1 MNNYKKFYD
10 TIMKKMRFVTM
21 AAAMLAAVTL
31 VSSCSK
37 SDDSGKPAVV
47 TVSEEE
53 CAIIA
58 TSNADVT
65 YSIDAAATS
74 DFAADGKKA
83 IFRDIESSSVK
94 ITAEYTG
101 ADADKYVNAKQ
112 TATVNF
118 SSKPYGVPID
128 FVFVEK
134 SVPVAQ
140 AVAIGGAP
148 VVNKDQAVTV
158 ASITVPEGTK
168 VSGSTEGFAITAY
181 KTPANILADIAKGDK
196 VKAGGYV
203 LSCQPDGAKF
213 DKPVTLKVFVGK
225 GLAGLPLT
233 LESGNESVEGKVD
246 ADGTVSFKV
255 SHFSDWILKL
265 PLKTLS
271 EPTSFSDLI
280 PPIQTINA
288 VSGENKFSY
297 TKKIGFDVD
306 LVQGNAKA
314 FQFICDVLQSIYGD
328 FNSSLTEEASFTVD
342 GAGIANVSVFQN
354 KSKVKMSDLDDMF
367 IFDVTYY
374 EGVDYQ
380 IMINGTGHSGG
391 SGK

>member
-1 MNNYKKFYD
+1 MGKIKFLGL
-10 TIMKKMRFVTM
+10 
-21 AAAMLAAVTL
+21 LAAL
-31 VSSCSK
+31 FAVSISLTSCNR
-37 SDDSGKPAVV
+37 SDDPVGKDKV
-47 TVSEEE
+47 TDIKTPKSSVL
-53 CAIIA
+53 A
-58 TSNADVT
+58 TSNVSAK

-181 KTPANILADIAKGDK
+181 KTPANTLADIAKGDK

-374 EGVDYQ
+374 DHVDYQ
-380 IMINGTGHSGG
+380 IMINGTAHSGG

>member
-1 MNNYKKFYD
+1 MRKIKFLG
-10 TIMKKMRFVTM
+10 V
-21 AAAMLAAVTL
+21 LAAL
-31 VSSCSK
+31 FAVSISLTSCNR
-37 SDDSGKPAVV
+37 SDDPVGKDKV
-47 TVSEEE
+47 TDIKTPKSSVL
-53 CAIIA
+53 A
-58 TSNADVT
+58 TSNVSAK

-101 ADADKYVNAKQ
+101 ADADQYVNAKQ

-118 SSKPYGVPID
+118 SSKPYGVPIV

-158 ASITVPEGTK
+158 ASITVPEGTT

-367 IFDVTYY
+367 IFDVTHYDH
-374 EGVDYQ
+374 VDYQ
-380 IMINGTGHSGG
+380 IMINGTAHSGG

>member
-1 MNNYKKFYD
+1 
-10 TIMKKMRFVTM
+10 MRFVTM

-134 SVPVAQ
+134 YVPVAQ

-158 ASITVPEGTK
+158 ASITVP
-168 VSGSTEGFAITAY
+168 
-181 KTPANILADIAKGDK
+181 
-196 VKAGGYV
+196 GGYV

-367 IFDVTYY
+367 IFDVTRY

-380 IMINGTGHSGG
+380 IMINGVAHSGG

>member
-1 MNNYKKFYD
+1 MRKIKFLG
-10 TIMKKMRFVTM
+10 V
-21 AAAMLAAVTL
+21 LAAL
-31 VSSCSK
+31 FAVSISLTSCNR
-37 SDDSGKPAVV
+37 SDDPVGKDKV
-47 TVSEEE
+47 TDIKTPKSSVL
-53 CAIIA
+53 A
-58 TSNADVT
+58 TSNVSAK

-118 SSKPYGVPID
+118 SSKPYGVPIV

-181 KTPANILADIAKGDK
+181 KTPANTLADIAKGDK

-367 IFDVTYY
+367 IFDVTHYDH
-374 EGVDYQ
+374 VDYQ
-380 IMINGTGHSGG
+380 IMINGTAHSGG
-391 SGK
+391 SGM

>member
-1 MNNYKKFYD
+1 MRKIKFLG
-10 TIMKKMRFVTM
+10 V
-21 AAAMLAAVTL
+21 LAAL
-31 VSSCSK
+31 FAVSISLTSCNR
-37 SDDSGKPAVV
+37 SDDPVGKNKITDIKVPKSSVL
-47 TVSEEE
+47 
-53 CAIIA
+53 A
-58 TSNADVT
+58 TSNVSAK

-83 IFRDIESSSVK
+83 IFRDIESKTVK

-158 ASITVPEGTK
+158 ASITVPEGTT

-213 DKPVTLKVFVGK
+213 DKPVTLKVFVGE

-297 TKKIGFDVD
+297 TKKIGIDVD

-328 FNSSLTEEASFTVD
+328 FNSSLTEEASFTID
-342 GAGIANVSVFQN
+342 GAAIANVSVFQN
-354 KSKVKMSDLDDMF
+354 KSKVTMCDLDDMF

>member
-1 MNNYKKFYD
+1 MRKIKFLG
-10 TIMKKMRFVTM
+10 V
-21 AAAMLAAVTL
+21 LAALFAVGISLTSCFRDDP
-31 VSSCSK
+31 VGKNKITDIKVPKSS
-37 SDDSGKPAVV
+37 VL
-47 TVSEEE
+47 
-53 CAIIA
+53 A
-58 TSNADVT
+58 TSNMSAK
-65 YSIDAAATS
+65 YSIDAAAAS
-74 DFAADGKKA
+74 DFTADGKKA
-83 IFRDIESSSVK
+83 VFRDIESKSVK
-94 ITAEYTG
+94 VTAEYTG

-118 SSKPYGVPID
+118 SSKPYSVPID

-181 KTPANILADIAKGDK
+181 KTPANTLADIAKGDK

-246 ADGTVSFKV
+246 ADGYVSFKV

-374 EGVDYQ
+374 DHVDYQ
-380 IMINGTGHSGG
+380 IMINGTAHSGG

>member
-1 MNNYKKFYD
+1 MGKIKFLGL
-10 TIMKKMRFVTM
+10 
-21 AAAMLAAVTL
+21 LAAL
-31 VSSCSK
+31 FAVSISLTSCNR
-37 SDDSGKPAVV
+37 SDDPVGKDKV
-47 TVSEEE
+47 TDIKTPKSSVL
-53 CAIIA
+53 A
-58 TSNADVT
+58 TSNVSAK

-158 ASITVPEGTK
+158 ASITVPEGTT

-213 DKPVTLKVFVGK
+213 DKPVTLKVFVGE

-354 KSKVKMSDLDDMF
+354 KSKVTMCDLDDMF
-367 IFDVTYY
+367 IFDVTRY

-380 IMINGTGHSGG
+380 IMINGVAHSGG

>member
-1 MNNYKKFYD
+1 MGKIKFLGL
-10 TIMKKMRFVTM
+10 
-21 AAAMLAAVTL
+21 LAAFFA
-31 VSSCSK
+31 VSISLTSCNR
-37 SDDSGKPAVV
+37 SDDPVGKDKV
-47 TVSEEE
+47 TDIKTPKSSVL
-53 CAIIA
+53 A
-58 TSNADVT
+58 TSNVSAK

-181 KTPANILADIAKGDK
+181 KTPANTLADIAKGDK

-374 EGVDYQ
+374 DHVDYQ

>member
-1 MNNYKKFYD
+1 MRKIKFLG
-10 TIMKKMRFVTM
+10 V
-21 AAAMLAAVTL
+21 LAAL
-31 VSSCSK
+31 FAVSISLTSCNR
-37 SDDSGKPAVV
+37 SDDPVGKDKV
-47 TVSEEE
+47 TDIKTPKSSVL
-53 CAIIA
+53 A
-58 TSNADVT
+58 TSNVSAK

-158 ASITVPEGTK
+158 ASITVPEGTT

-181 KTPANILADIAKGDK
+181 KTPANILTAIAKGDK

-367 IFDVTYY
+367 IFDVTHYDH
-374 EGVDYQ
+374 VDYQ
-380 IMINGTGHSGG
+380 IMINGTAHSGG

>member
-1 MNNYKKFYD
+1 MRKIKFLG
-10 TIMKKMRFVTM
+10 V
-21 AAAMLAAVTL
+21 LAAL
-31 VSSCSK
+31 FAVSISLTSCNR
-37 SDDSGKPAVV
+37 SDDPVGKNKITDIKVPKSSVL
-47 TVSEEE
+47 
-53 CAIIA
+53 A
-58 TSNADVT
+58 TSNVSAK

-83 IFRDIESSSVK
+83 IFRDIESKTVK
-94 ITAEYTG
+94 VTAEYTG

-158 ASITVPEGTK
+158 ASITVPEGTT

-213 DKPVTLKVFVGK
+213 DKPVTLKVFVGE

-297 TKKIGFDVD
+297 TKKIGIDVD

-328 FNSSLTEEASFTVD
+328 FNSSLTEEASFTID
-342 GAGIANVSVFQN
+342 GAAIANVSVFQN
-354 KSKVKMSDLDDMF
+354 KSKVTMCDLDDMF

>member
-1 MNNYKKFYD
+1 MRKIKFLG
-10 TIMKKMRFVTM
+10 V
-21 AAAMLAAVTL
+21 LAAL
-31 VSSCSK
+31 FAVSISLTSCNR
-37 SDDSGKPAVV
+37 SDDPVGKDKV
-47 TVSEEE
+47 TDIKTPKSSVL
-53 CAIIA
+53 A
-58 TSNADVT
+58 TSNVSAK

-181 KTPANILADIAKGDK
+181 KTPANTLADIAKGDK

-306 LVQGNAKA
+306 FVQGNAKA

-374 EGVDYQ
+374 DHVDYQ
-380 IMINGTGHSGG
+380 IMINGTAHSGG

>member
-1 MNNYKKFYD
+1 MRKIKFLG
-10 TIMKKMRFVTM
+10 V
-21 AAAMLAAVTL
+21 LAAL
-31 VSSCSK
+31 FAVSISLTSCNR
-37 SDDSGKPAVV
+37 SDDPVGKDKV
-47 TVSEEE
+47 TDIKTPKSSVL
-53 CAIIA
+53 A
-58 TSNADVT
+58 TSNVSAK

-101 ADADKYVNAKQ
+101 ADADQYVNAKQ

-118 SSKPYGVPID
+118 SSKPYGVPIV

-158 ASITVPEGTK
+158 ASITVPEGTT

-181 KTPANILADIAKGDK
+181 KTPANILTAIAKGDK

-367 IFDVTYY
+367 IFDVTHYDH
-374 EGVDYQ
+374 VDYQ
-380 IMINGTGHSGG
+380 IMINGTAHSGG

>member
-1 MNNYKKFYD
+1 MGKIKFLGL
-10 TIMKKMRFVTM
+10 
-21 AAAMLAAVTL
+21 LAAL
-31 VSSCSK
+31 FAVSISLTSCNR
-37 SDDSGKPAVV
+37 SDDPVGKDKV
-47 TVSEEE
+47 TDIKTPKSSVL
-53 CAIIA
+53 A
-58 TSNADVT
+58 TSNVSAK

-74 DFAADGKKA
+74 DFEADGKKA

-101 ADADKYVNAKQ
+101 SDADKYVNAKQ

-374 EGVDYQ
+374 GHVDYQ

>member
-1 MNNYKKFYD
+1 MGKIKFLGL
-10 TIMKKMRFVTM
+10 
-21 AAAMLAAVTL
+21 LAAL
-31 VSSCSK
+31 FAVSISLTSCNR
-37 SDDSGKPAVV
+37 SDDPVGKDKV
-47 TVSEEE
+47 TDIKTPKSSVL
-53 CAIIA
+53 A
-58 TSNADVT
+58 TSNVSAK

-118 SSKPYGVPID
+118 SSKPYGVPIV

-181 KTPANILADIAKGDK
+181 KTPANTLADIAKGDK

-367 IFDVTYY
+367 IFDVTHYDH
-374 EGVDYQ
+374 VDYQ
-380 IMINGTGHSGG
+380 IMINGTAHSGG
-391 SGK
+391 SGM

>member
-1 MNNYKKFYD
+1 MGKIKFLGL
-10 TIMKKMRFVTM
+10 
-21 AAAMLAAVTL
+21 LAAL
-31 VSSCSK
+31 FAVSISLTSCNR
-37 SDDSGKPAVV
+37 SDDPVGKDKV
-47 TVSEEE
+47 TDIKTPKSSVL
-53 CAIIA
+53 A
-58 TSNADVT
+58 TSNVSAK

-181 KTPANILADIAKGDK
+181 KTPANTLADIAKGDK

-354 KSKVKMSDLDDMF
+354 KSKVYMSDLDDMF
-367 IFDVTYY
+367 KFNVTYY
-374 EGVDYQ
+374 DHVEYAISVS
-380 IMINGTGHSGG
+380 GTTHSGG

>member
-1 MNNYKKFYD
+1 MRKIKFLG
-10 TIMKKMRFVTM
+10 V
-21 AAAMLAAVTL
+21 LAAL
-31 VSSCSK
+31 FAVSISLTSCNR
-37 SDDSGKPAVV
+37 SDDPVGKNKITDIKVPKSSVL
-47 TVSEEE
+47 
-53 CAIIA
+53 A
-58 TSNADVT
+58 TSNVSAK

-83 IFRDIESSSVK
+83 IFRDIESKTVK
-94 ITAEYTG
+94 VTAEYTG

-118 SSKPYGVPID
+118 SSKPYGVPIN

-158 ASITVPEGTK
+158 ASITVPEGTT

-181 KTPANILADIAKGDK
+181 KTPANILADIAKADK

-213 DKPVTLKVFVGK
+213 DKPVTLKVFVGE

-367 IFDVTYY
+367 IFDVTRY

-380 IMINGTGHSGG
+380 IMINGVAHSGG

>member
-1 MNNYKKFYD
+1 MRKIKFLG
-10 TIMKKMRFVTM
+10 V
-21 AAAMLAAVTL
+21 LAAL
-31 VSSCSK
+31 FAVSISLTSCNR
-37 SDDSGKPAVV
+37 SDDPVGKDKV
-47 TVSEEE
+47 TDIKTPKSSVL
-53 CAIIA
+53 A
-58 TSNADVT
+58 TSNVSAK

-158 ASITVPEGTK
+158 ASITVPEGTT

-181 KTPANILADIAKGDK
+181 KTPANILTAIAKGDK

-367 IFDVTYY
+367 IFDVTRY

-380 IMINGTGHSGG
+380 IMINGTAHSGG

>member
-1 MNNYKKFYD
+1 MGKIKFLGL
-10 TIMKKMRFVTM
+10 
-21 AAAMLAAVTL
+21 LAAL
-31 VSSCSK
+31 FAVSISLTSCNR
-37 SDDSGKPAVV
+37 SDDPVGKDKV
-47 TVSEEE
+47 TDIKTPKSSVL
-53 CAIIA
+53 A
-58 TSNADVT
+58 TSNVSAK

-181 KTPANILADIAKGDK
+181 KTPANTLADIAKGDK

-374 EGVDYQ
+374 DHVDYQ

>member
-1 MNNYKKFYD
+1 MGKIKFLGL
-10 TIMKKMRFVTM
+10 
-21 AAAMLAAVTL
+21 LAAL
-31 VSSCSK
+31 FAVSISLTSCHR
-37 SDDSGKPAVV
+37 SDDPVGKDKV
-47 TVSEEE
+47 TGIKTPKSSVL
-53 CAIIA
+53 A
-58 TSNADVT
+58 TSNVSAK

-367 IFDVTYY
+367 IFDVTRY

-380 IMINGTGHSGG
+380 IMINGVAHSGG

>member
-1 MNNYKKFYD
+1 MRKIKFLG
-10 TIMKKMRFVTM
+10 V
-21 AAAMLAAVTL
+21 LAAL
-31 VSSCSK
+31 FAVSISLTSCNR
-37 SDDSGKPAVV
+37 SDDPVGKDKV
-47 TVSEEE
+47 TDIKTPKSSVL
-53 CAIIA
+53 A
-58 TSNADVT
+58 TSNVSAK

-118 SSKPYGVPID
+118 SSKPYGVPIV

-158 ASITVPEGTK
+158 ASITVPEGTT
-168 VSGSTEGFAITAY
+168 VTGSTEGFAITAY
-181 KTPANILADIAKGDK
+181 KTPANTLADIAKGDK

-213 DKPVTLKVFVGK
+213 DKPVTLKVLVGK

-374 EGVDYQ
+374 DHVDYQ
-380 IMINGTGHSGG
+380 IMINGTAHSGG

>member
-1 MNNYKKFYD
+1 MGKIKFLGL
-10 TIMKKMRFVTM
+10 
-21 AAAMLAAVTL
+21 LAAL
-31 VSSCSK
+31 FAVSISLTSCNR
-37 SDDSGKPAVV
+37 SDDPVGKDKV
-47 TVSEEE
+47 TDIKTPKSSVL
-53 CAIIA
+53 A
-58 TSNADVT
+58 TSNVSAK

-118 SSKPYGVPID
+118 SSKPYGVPIV

-374 EGVDYQ
+374 DHVDYQ
-380 IMINGTGHSGG
+380 IMINGTAHSGG

>member
-1 MNNYKKFYD
+1 MGKIKFLGL
-10 TIMKKMRFVTM
+10 
-21 AAAMLAAVTL
+21 LAAL
-31 VSSCSK
+31 FAVSISLTSCHR
-37 SDDSGKPAVV
+37 SDDPVGKDKV
-47 TVSEEE
+47 TDIKTPKSSVL
-53 CAIIA
+53 A
-58 TSNADVT
+58 TSNVSAK

-306 LVQGNAKA
+306 LVQGNPKA

-367 IFDVTYY
+367 IFDVTRY

-380 IMINGTGHSGG
+380 IMINGVAHSGG

>member
-1 MNNYKKFYD
+1 MRKIKFLG
-10 TIMKKMRFVTM
+10 V
-21 AAAMLAAVTL
+21 LAAL
-31 VSSCSK
+31 FAVSISLTSCNR
-37 SDDSGKPAVV
+37 SDDPVGKNKITDIKVPKSSVL
-47 TVSEEE
+47 
-53 CAIIA
+53 A
-58 TSNADVT
+58 TSNVSAK

-83 IFRDIESSSVK
+83 IFRDIESKTVK
-94 ITAEYTG
+94 VTAEYTG

-118 SSKPYGVPID
+118 SSKPYGVPIN

>member
-1 MNNYKKFYD
+1 MGKIKFLGL
-10 TIMKKMRFVTM
+10 
-21 AAAMLAAVTL
+21 LAAL
-31 VSSCSK
+31 FAVSISLTSCNR
-37 SDDSGKPAVV
+37 SDDPVGKDKV
-47 TVSEEE
+47 TDIKTPKSSVL
-53 CAIIA
+53 A
-58 TSNADVT
+58 TSNVSAK

-374 EGVDYQ
+374 DHVDYQ

>member
-1 MNNYKKFYD
+1 MGKIKFLGL
-10 TIMKKMRFVTM
+10 
-21 AAAMLAAVTL
+21 LAAL
-31 VSSCSK
+31 FAVSISLTSCNR
-37 SDDSGKPAVV
+37 SDDPVGKDKV
-47 TVSEEE
+47 TDIKTPKSSVL
-53 CAIIA
+53 A
-58 TSNADVT
+58 TSNVSAK

-181 KTPANILADIAKGDK
+181 KTPANTLADIAKGDK

-297 TKKIGFDVD
+297 TKKIGIDVD

-374 EGVDYQ
+374 DHVDYQ
-380 IMINGTGHSGG
+380 IMINGTAHSGG